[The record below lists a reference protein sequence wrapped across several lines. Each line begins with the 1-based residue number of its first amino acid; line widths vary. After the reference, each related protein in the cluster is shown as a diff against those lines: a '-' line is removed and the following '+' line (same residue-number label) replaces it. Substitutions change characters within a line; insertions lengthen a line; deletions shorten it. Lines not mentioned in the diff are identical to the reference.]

1 MQLGNTIKD
10 SIYYSIHDS
19 LRYSI
24 YKSVKDSVSYTIR
37 TSLYNIVWDNTIQR
51 IRNSITLWN

>member
-24 YKSVKDSVSYTIR
+24 YDSVKDSVSYTIR
-37 TSLYNIVWDNTIQR
+37 TSLYNIVGDDSLKVVENGV
-51 IRNSITLWN
+51 TL

>member
-24 YKSVKDSVSYTIR
+24 YDSVKDSVSYTIR
-37 TSLYNIVWDNTIQR
+37 TSLYNIVWDNSLKI
-51 IRNSITLWN
+51 IKNSITL